1 MYGLRFGRRRDSYGP
16 VGTCCLLIK
25 CKRAASLSLDSPPR
39 ALLAR
44 VVSLLSPFSPTYF
57 RLPLFPLL
65 SIQKPEAALV
75 SRRNQPRADNNEIH
89 KSVRE
94 HAEHTPRPGTPLA
107 PFFLYFS
114 LFLFLSFPPATLSGP
129 SVFTRVATFPC
140 SASLRLRRVTLDRVL
155 SRVETSLRFF
165 TSAARPGYIVYASQ
179 VRSDALRITSL
190 ELVCNRERLSERNY
204 LVSFQINQRENGR
217 NFSCKY
223 QNLKLINYFRGY

>member
-1 MYGLRFGRRRDSYGP
+1 MRNTP
-16 VGTCCLLIK
+16 
-25 CKRAASLSLDSPPR
+25 RATASRYLSLSSSFI
-39 ALLAR
+39 
-44 VVSLLSPFSPTYF
+44 SLSSFSSRF
-57 RLPLFPLL
+57 LP
-65 SIQKPEAALV
+65 Q
-75 SRRNQPRADNNEIH
+75 H
-89 KSVRE
+89 
-94 HAEHTPRPGTPLA
+94 
-107 PFFLYFS
+107 
-114 LFLFLSFPPATLSGP
+114 SGP

-223 QNLKLINYFRGY
+223 QNLKLINYFRG